1 MILFGKGKQAEKD
14 LRARFADD
22 KFAEWEAQVID
33 ALDVDFSLVRR
44 EIHSL
49 EEFEQQ
55 LKTPFLAN
63 AQKIFYRGER
73 VDERSR
79 PLIPTIFRN
88 RQALFGDGDA
98 VAKVTADFVY
108 DFYSR
113 DGSYMHLYEKVM
125 DAHPRQD
132 LYRLF
137 AFSQHY
143 LDVSPFVDFTKSLY
157 VALSFAL
164 KNRKSFEA
172 PLVLYTVKIL
182 DDDNYTQSIVTANQW
197 LADYKVYVFRRR
209 EDYIKNLI
217 QGGAAGLRQMLAQM
231 EREGEDLAQMG
242 NAPSAKLIDIPTNDL
257 MRYQQGVFLLLTNFS
272 LKFNG
277 YPTKNIREDFEVTKW
292 ILDAEICPALLKMI
306 EAEAPWYNYECL
318 LDVKTGFEKA
328 AKFGL

>member
-1 MILFGKGKQAEKD
+1 MMHFITKAKQTEKD

-44 EIHSL
+44 EVHTM

-55 LKTPFLAN
+55 LKAPFLEN
-63 AQKIFYRGER
+63 KEKIFYRGER
-73 VDERSR
+73 VDDRAR

-88 RQALFGDGDA
+88 RQALFDNGDA

-125 DAHPRQD
+125 DPHPRQN

-157 VALSFAL
+157 VSLSFAL
-164 KNRKSFEA
+164 KNRQVYPAA
-172 PLVLYTVKIL
+172 PLCIRL
-182 DDDNYTQSIVTANQW
+182 
-197 LADYKVYVFRRR
+197 
-209 EDYIKNLI
+209 
-217 QGGAAGLRQMLAQM
+217 
-231 EREGEDLAQMG
+231 
-242 NAPSAKLIDIPTNDL
+242 L
-257 MRYQQGVFLLLTNFS
+257 M
-272 LKFNG
+272 
-277 YPTKNIREDFEVTKW
+277 
-292 ILDAEICPALLKMI
+292 
-306 EAEAPWYNYECL
+306 
-318 LDVKTGFEKA
+318 
-328 AKFGL
+328 